1 MTGRI
6 VLDWG
11 TSAFRAALVAEDGRV
26 LDRRAAALG
35 IRFSQGTDFE
45 AAMRGEIGPWL
56 DAHPGARVYAAGMI
70 GSRNGW
76 VEVPYVACP
85 ADAPALANGVR
96 RLKLGD
102 GREMVFLPGVTCR
115 RAGGV
120 ADVMRGEETQV
131 AGLGHETPATVVLPG
146 THSKWVHVADGR
158 IMAFQS
164 FVTGE
169 LYDLLATHSF
179 VAGARGR
186 DEGRLDRQAFD
197 RGLAAGE
204 SDDAA
209 TGGLLSRLFGV
220 RARML
225 TGEVAPEAVGD
236 FLSGLLIGAEFREAR
251 AAGWLDGGR
260 PVMLVGSATLV
271 ERYRRAAS
279 TVGID
284 AAVADGD
291 AGIRGVLAIARHHEG
306 VADEL
311 C

>member
-1 MTGRI
+1 
-6 VLDWG
+6 
-11 TSAFRAALVAEDGRV
+11 
-26 LDRRAAALG
+26 
-35 IRFSQGTDFE
+35 
-45 AAMRGEIGPWL
+45 
-56 DAHPGARVYAAGMI
+56 
-70 GSRNGW
+70 
-76 VEVPYVACP
+76 VPYVACP
-85 ADAPALANGVR
+85 ADAPALAKGVR

-120 ADVMRGEETQV
+120 ADVMRGEETQI
-131 AGLGHETPATVVLPG
+131 AGLALETPATVILPG
-146 THSKWVHVADGR
+146 THSKWVLVADGR

-186 DEGRLDRQAFD
+186 DESRFDRQSFD

-209 TGGLLSRLFGV
+209 NGGLLSRLFGV

-225 TGEVAPEAVGD
+225 AGEVAPDAVGD

-251 AAGWLDGGR
+251 AAGWLEAGR
-260 PVMLVGSATLV
+260 PIMLAGSAPLV
-271 ERYRRAAS
+271 ERYRQAAS
-279 TVGID
+279 ALGID
-284 AAVADGD
+284 AAMADAD
-291 AGIRGVLAIARHHEG
+291 AGIRGALAIARHHEE

>member
-11 TSAFRAALVAEDGRV
+11 TSAFRAAFVAEDGRV

-45 AAMRGEIGPWL
+45 AAMRREIGPWL
-56 DAHPGARVYAAGMI
+56 DAHPDAPVYAAGMI

-76 VEVPYVACP
+76 IEVPYVACP
-85 ADAPALANGVR
+85 ADAPALAKGAR

-120 ADVMRGEETQV
+120 ADVMRGEETQI
-131 AGLGHETPATVVLPG
+131 AGLALETPATVILPG
-146 THSKWVHVADGR
+146 THSKWVQVADGR
-158 IMAFQS
+158 IIEFQS

-186 DEGRLDRQAFD
+186 DGARFDRQAFD
-197 RGLAAGE
+197 RGLAAGG

-209 TGGLLSRLFGV
+209 SGGLLSRLFGV

-225 TGEVAPEAVGD
+225 TREVVPEAIGD

-251 AAGWLDGGR
+251 AAGWLDGAR
-260 PVMLVGSATLV
+260 PVTLAGSATLV
-271 ERYRRAAS
+271 ERYRQAAS
-279 TVGID
+279 AIGID

-291 AGIRGVLAIARHHEG
+291 AGIRGALAIARHHEE
-306 VADEL
+306 VADGL

>member
-1 MTGRI
+1 MTRRI

-11 TSAFRAALVAEDGRV
+11 TSAFRAALAAEDGRV
-26 LDRRAAALG
+26 LDRRSAALG

-56 DAHPGARVYAAGMI
+56 DAHPDAPLYAAGMI

-85 ADAPALANGVR
+85 ADTRALALGVR
-96 RLKLGD
+96 RLRLGD
-102 GREMVFLPGVTCR
+102 GREMVFLPGVTCE

-120 ADVMRGEETQV
+120 ADVMRGEETQI
-131 AGLGHETPATVVLPG
+131 AGLGLDRDTTVILPG
-146 THSKWVHVADGR
+146 THSKWAHVAGGG
-158 IMAFQS
+158 IVTFQS

-179 VAGARGR
+179 VAGARAGVEARFDR
-186 DEGRLDRQAFD
+186 DAFD
-197 RGLAAGE
+197 RGLEAGG

-225 TGEVAPEAVGD
+225 SGDVAPEAVGD

-251 AAGWLDGGR
+251 AAGWLDAGR
-260 PVMLVGSATLV
+260 PVTLAGSASLV
-271 ERYRRAAS
+271 ERYRRAAAAA
-279 TVGID
+279 GID
-284 AAVADGD
+284 ATAADGD
-291 AGIRGVLAIARHHEG
+291 AGIRGALAIARHCEET
-306 VADEL
+306 ADEL
-311 C
+311 S